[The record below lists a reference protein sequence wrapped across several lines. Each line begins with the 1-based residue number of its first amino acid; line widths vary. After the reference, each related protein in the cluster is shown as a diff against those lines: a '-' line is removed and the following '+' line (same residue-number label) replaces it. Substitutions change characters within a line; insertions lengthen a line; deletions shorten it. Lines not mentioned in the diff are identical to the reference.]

1 MHARTPYAYYTVNVY
16 CSQRCQRL
24 QCARI
29 IITWYTLNVLL
40 RTILLETRFV
50 QYDQRTHSLY
60 QPASYYDCVICVSI
74 VSAID
79 VARAAPSSVWQRPS
93 CGAARGRVITVL
105 SSVRNVYVF
114 FVVLS
119 PILLLRTW
127 RLRKKTE
134 KSTHE
139 ADRAFN
145 GRKGIEL
152 FVNDSVSKEREWM

>member
-40 RTILLETRFV
+40 RTILLETRFA

-74 VSAID
+74 
-79 VARAAPSSVWQRPS
+79 
-93 CGAARGRVITVL
+93 
-105 SSVRNVYVF
+105 
-114 FVVLS
+114 
-119 PILLLRTW
+119 
-127 RLRKKTE
+127 
-134 KSTHE
+134 
-139 ADRAFN
+139 
-145 GRKGIEL
+145 GRKVFNSSKFKICNSYFIVAL
-152 FVNDSVSKEREWM
+152 SVYRKVR